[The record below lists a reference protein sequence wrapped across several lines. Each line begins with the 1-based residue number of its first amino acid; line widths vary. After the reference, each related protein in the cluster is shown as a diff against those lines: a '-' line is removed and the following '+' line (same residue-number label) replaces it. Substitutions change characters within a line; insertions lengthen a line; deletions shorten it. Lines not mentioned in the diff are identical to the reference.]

1 MTWRTRERARER
13 DVRDGDSRR
22 VVEEDVGERARGGG
36 AGETRG
42 EGRRGGDGETE
53 STRRGRGSA
62 REGAGDRARGEIQS
76 K

>member
-1 MTWRTRERARER
+1 MTWRTRERARERDVRER

-42 EGRRGGDGETE
+42 EGRMRYALERW
-53 STRRGRGSA
+53 RRA
-62 REGAGDRARGEIQS
+62 PRAS
-76 K
+76 